1 MQWAWPND
9 GGASYFDNVVL
20 RKSAYT
26 LPLKKTMDVH
36 SVGHDGNPEGNFQID
51 KF

>member
-1 MQWAWPND
+1 MMVEPLI
-9 GGASYFDNVVL
+9 FDNVVL

-36 SVGHDGNPEGNFQID
+36 SVGHDGNPEGNFQIN